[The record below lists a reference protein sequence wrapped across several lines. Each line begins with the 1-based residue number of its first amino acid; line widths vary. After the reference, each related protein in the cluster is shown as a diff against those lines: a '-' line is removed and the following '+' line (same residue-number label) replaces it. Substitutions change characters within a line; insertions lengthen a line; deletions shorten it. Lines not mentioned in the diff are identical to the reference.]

1 MLKKVWAWVVLGFVL
16 AVPMGQAASDVIS
29 PQKPLPL
36 FELSTP
42 QDPAMLAYLGVDATK
57 TKFSVG
63 NIDADVVIIEI
74 FSMYCPFCQLE
85 APKVNTLFNR
95 IAEDKALAGRVKLIG
110 IGVGNSDYEVDY
122 FRKSYHIDF
131 PLFSDGDFTIHK
143 AFGEVRTPFFVGVK
157 RDADGQAIVFFTH
170 LGVFESVDGFL
181 ADIIKASG
189 MKGGK

>member
-16 AVPMGQAASDVIS
+16 AVSMGQAASDVIS
-29 PQKPLPL
+29 PQNPLPR

-42 QDPAMLAYLGVDATK
+42 QDQGGLAYLGVDAK
-57 TKFSVG
+57 KSKFSVG
-63 NIDADVVIIEI
+63 DIDADVVIIEI

-85 APKVNTLFNR
+85 APKVNTLFKR

-143 AFGEVRTPFFVGVK
+143 AFGEVRTPFFVGIK
-157 RDADGQAIVFFTH
+157 RGADGQPIVFFTH
-170 LGVFESVDGFL
+170 LGAFESVEGFL

>member
-1 MLKKVWAWVVLGFVL
+1 MLKEVFALLVLGVVV
-16 AVPMGQAASDVIS
+16 AGPVGQATSDVIS
-29 PQKPLPL
+29 PQNPLPF

-42 QDPAMLAYLGVDATK
+42 QEPDRLAYLGVDARK
-57 TKFSVG
+57 TKFTVSD
-63 NIDADVVIIEI
+63 IDADVVIIEI

-95 IAEDKALAGRVKLIG
+95 IAEDKELTGRVKLIG

-122 FRKSYHIDF
+122 FRKSYQIHF

-157 RDADGQAIVFFTH
+157 RYPDGQAIVFFTH
-170 LGVFESVDGFL
+170 LGVLDSVEGFL
-181 ADIIKASG
+181 AEIIKTSG
-189 MKGGK
+189 IRGGK

>member
-1 MLKKVWAWVVLGFVL
+1 MLKQVLAWLLLGSVL
-16 AVPMGQAASDVIS
+16 AVPVGQATSEVIS
-29 PQKPLPL
+29 PHNPLPF

-42 QDPAMLAYLGVDATK
+42 QDPARLAYLGVDAKK

-63 NIDADVVIIEI
+63 DIDADVVIIEI

-110 IGVGNSDYEVDY
+110 IGAGNSDYEVDY

-143 AFGEVRTPFFVGVK
+143 AFGEVRTPFFAGVK
-157 RDADGQAIVFFTH
+157 RGADGQPIVFFTH
-170 LGVFESVDGFL
+170 LGVFESVEGFL
-181 ADIIKASG
+181 AEIIKASG
-189 MKGGK
+189 IKGGK